1 MGAYELAIYNGI
13 ETLEITDQNVWSSVE
28 CGTTIF
34 MNIALV
40 RSNYKDWRECPVCR
54 TTNYPRNNSRKF
66 ALDWYVTM
74 LLVDDAVHSSADSWS
89 CDRRLQSEDNINRS
103 IAGTRVVEKRDLELI
118 RNIRIYNRVGSL
130 IYCNK
135 WQYSG

>member
-66 ALDWYVTM
+66 ALDWYVLNLMM
-74 LLVDDAVHSSADSWS
+74 LLIDDASVYLLIAGIVTGDCKVKIILILALTAH
-89 CDRRLQSEDNINRS
+89 RRSRS
-103 IAGTRVVEKRDLELI
+103 IKGILNLFVTSVFT
-118 RNIRIYNRVGSL
+118 NM
-130 IYCNK
+130 
-135 WQYSG
+135 